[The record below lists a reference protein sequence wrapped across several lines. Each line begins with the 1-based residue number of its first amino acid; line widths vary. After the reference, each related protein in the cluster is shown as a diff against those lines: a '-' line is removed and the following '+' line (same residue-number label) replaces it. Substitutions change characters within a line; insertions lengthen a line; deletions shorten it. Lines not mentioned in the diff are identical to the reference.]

1 MTATLPCESC
11 GTDVPRGLAT
21 VRTTLR
27 NGIPAPVAWC
37 RTCRPVVAPT
47 IPAQRRRALGREK
60 VGA

>member
-27 NGIPAPVAWC
+27 NGVPAPVAWC
-37 RTCRPVVAPT
+37 RTCRPVTPPS
-47 IPAQRRRALGREK
+47 IPSQRRRSVQPERISA
-60 VGA
+60 